1 MARFFKTRLPGVG
14 KKTPDRVRYEV
25 QLTPQEQEEY
35 GVKMGEGNKR
45 VVTAQEYC
53 DLYAKCFG
61 RSPADV
67 ALLQGKLK
75 PKTRAELEA
84 ERAKLQERLDR
95 LNAQMQKTVT
105 ADEASKV
112 PLMNVPPPV
121 PETPAEPET
130 PPKASAKS
138 GMVKPKKVPRKR
150 KKSKA
155 RKKK

>member
-1 MARFFKTRLPGVG
+1 MARFFKFKLPGT
-14 KKTPDRVRYEV
+14 KEIPPRVKYEV
-25 QLTPQEQEEY
+25 QLTPEEQKEY

-53 DLYAKCFG
+53 ELYARFFG
-61 RSPADV
+61 HSPADA

-75 PKTRAELEA
+75 SKTRAELEA

-105 ADEASKV
+105 ADEAAKV
-112 PLMNVPPPV
+112 PLMNIPP
-121 PETPAEPET
+121 PAEPET
-130 PPKASAKS
+130 PPKAPAKEE
-138 GMVKPKKVPRKR
+138 MVKPKKGSRKH